1 MGGENDLCA
10 RKPQS
15 ESPDDDVGRLLRP
28 SIPRRVWPVAPAR
41 EREQRLMPRN
51 SLHDK
56 MTRTGGQI

>member
-28 SIPRRVWPVAPAR
+28 SIPRRV
-41 EREQRLMPRN
+41 
-51 SLHDK
+51 
-56 MTRTGGQI
+56 